1 MNNLWIEQFVH
12 ILAVIVWIGGL
23 FFVTMVLAPTLKKEI
38 GKNSTRIALMHV
50 LLRRF
55 FFWVLIAALLL
66 LLTGYSMVFVFY
78 GGFAALS
85 VPVWLM
91 VVLGT
96 IMVLIVLHTF
106 FAPLKR
112 LRRAVRDQDWQ
123 AGAKALGQ
131 VRMLANINLGLSFVV
146 ILVGIWG
153 VFGTPW

>member
-1 MNNLWIEQFVH
+1 MNTLWIEQFVH

-38 GKNSTRIALMHV
+38 SHNSTRIALMHV

-55 FFWVLIAALLL
+55 FFWVLIASLLL

-96 IMVLIVLHTF
+96 IMVMIVLHTF

>member
-1 MNNLWIEQFVH
+1 MNTLWIEQFVH
-12 ILAVIVWIGGL
+12 ILSVIVWIGGL

-38 GKNSTRIALMHV
+38 TQNSTRIALMHV

-55 FFWVLIAALLL
+55 FFWMLLAAFLL

-78 GGFAALS
+78 GGFAALTIPEW
-85 VPVWLM
+85 VM

-96 IMVLIVLHTF
+96 IMVMIVLHTY

-123 AGAKALGQ
+123 AGSKALGQ
-131 VRMLANINLGLSFVV
+131 VRMLASTNLVLSFIV

>member
-38 GKNSTRIALMHV
+38 GQNSTRIALMHV

-55 FFWVLIAALLL
+55 FFWVLIASLLL

>member
-38 GKNSTRIALMHV
+38 SQNSTRIALMHV

-55 FFWVLIAALLL
+55 FFWVLIASLLL

-96 IMVLIVLHTF
+96 IMVMIVLHTF